1 MTGKEPRRAAVRGR
15 DRGDEAAMREA
26 HMVVRETKIDG
37 AKLYRRG
44 KVRDVYEVGA
54 DRLLIVA
61 SDRLS
66 AFDVV
71 LPTPIPDKGH
81 VLTQLSNFWFAKT
94 AHLVPHH
101 LLETDVARFPVPFRG
116 RADLAG
122 RTVLVKRCERIDIE
136 CVARGYLAGSAWA
149 EYRADGTVAHERLPA
164 ALAESARLPEP
175 IFTPATKAITGHDEN
190 ISRAQLAAM
199 IGKDL
204 ARRLEDVTL
213 ALYRYAHAYA
223 LGRGLILADT
233 KFEFG
238 WDGSTLTLIDE
249 ALTPDSSRYWDAA
262 LWRPGTTPPSFDKQY
277 VRDFLV
283 AAGWNKEPPAPE
295 LPPLVVEGT
304 RERYLEAYRRLTG
317 QELS

>member
-1 MTGKEPRRAAVRGR
+1 MSR
-15 DRGDEAAMREA
+15 
-26 HMVVRETKIDG
+26 VVRETKIAG
-37 AKLYRRG
+37 AKLFRRG
-44 KVRDVYEVGA
+44 KVRDVYEIGA
-54 DRLLIVA
+54 DKLLIVA

-71 LPTPIPDKGH
+71 LPTPIPDKGR

-101 LLETDVARFPVPFRG
+101 LLETDVAKFPEPFRS
-116 RADLAG
+116 RAELAG
-122 RTVLVKRCERIDIE
+122 RAVLVKGCERVDIE

-149 EYRADGTVAHERLPA
+149 EYRKDGTVAHERLPA
-164 ALAESARLPEP
+164 GLAESAKLPEP

-190 ISRAQLAAM
+190 ISRAQLAA
-199 IGKDL
+199 IVGREL
-204 ARRLEDVTL
+204 AKRLEDVTL

-238 WDGSTLTLIDE
+238 WDGGTLMLIDE

-262 LWRPGTTPPSFDKQY
+262 LWLPGTTPPSFDKQY

-283 AAGWNKEPPAPE
+283 ASGWNKEPPAPA
-295 LPPLVVEGT
+295 LPPLVVQGT
-304 RERYLEAYRRLTG
+304 RERYREAYRRVTG
-317 QELS
+317 SELA